1 MFRLQLIV
9 LIGLALTLSAR
20 AGGARAASGP
30 LPAGP
35 LAASSLPHVRQRLK
49 QDRVEVR
56 RLQQDVARQESDS
69 QRASRRLQQQ
79 DQTIDELLRQLR
91 ELQARPVA
99 DDHGKESPR

>member
-1 MFRLQLIV
+1 MASSR
-9 LIGLALTLSAR
+9 ALPP
-20 AGGARAASGP
+20 GP
-30 LPAGP
+30 V
-35 LAASSLPHVRQRLK
+35 AASSLPHIRQRLK

-79 DQTIDELLRQLR
+79 DQTISELRRQLR

-99 DDHGKESPR
+99 DHHSKESPR